1 VGLAYPRRASRGDPQ
16 GGWTTQT
23 YHGKEELMSV
33 RKLIPVAGLVF
44 ALAALAPAWALA
56 KKGGTDRPI
65 KGTVS
70 GAATTTPTSETTGD
84 YFQESAG
91 VASHVGKYTREV
103 VGTYEVTGTE
113 PGFVFIHGEGE
124 FTVVAANGDELD
136 GYFEFDGV
144 VDLSTGI
151 RTSTVQAEFQGG
163 TGRFADASGEATEE
177 DVITPTETPGE
188 GHITGTF
195 KGHVSY

>member
-1 VGLAYPRRASRGDPQ
+1 
-16 GGWTTQT
+16 
-23 YHGKEELMSV
+23 MSM
-33 RKLIPVAGLVF
+33 RKLIALAGLLLAVG
-44 ALAALAPAWALA
+44 ALTPASALA
-56 KKGGTDRPI
+56 KKGGTHRPI

-70 GAATTTPTSETTGD
+70 GTATTTATSPTTGD
-84 YFQESAG
+84 YFQDSKG
-91 VASHVGKYTREV
+91 VGSHVGKYTREV

-124 FTVVAANGDELD
+124 FTVVAANDDELD

-151 RTSTVQAEFQGG
+151 RTSTVQAEFEGG
-163 TGRFADASGEATEE
+163 TGRFADATGEATEQ

-188 GHITGTF
+188 GHLTGTF

>member
-1 VGLAYPRRASRGDPQ
+1 VISMRKPIPLVGLLLAVVALSPASG
-16 GGWTTQT
+16 
-23 YHGKEELMSV
+23 
-33 RKLIPVAGLVF
+33 
-44 ALAALAPAWALA
+44 LA
-56 KKGGTDRPI
+56 KRGGTHRPI

-70 GAATTTPTSETTGD
+70 GTATTTPTSPTTGD
-84 YFQESAG
+84 YFQESKG
-91 VASHVGKYTREV
+91 VGSHVGKYTREV
-103 VGTYEVTGTE
+103 VGTYEVTGSE

-151 RTSTVQAEFQGG
+151 RTSTVQAEFEGG

-177 DVITPTETPGE
+177 DVITPTQTPEE
-188 GHITGTF
+188 GHITGKF
-195 KGHVSY
+195 KGLVSY